1 MYIPPWL
8 LALIVLIMVAAM
20 GVSIMRSFHGF
31 PEYFTD
37 STDSTDS
44 PQSPQSPRSQPTQEK
59 QQPIGM
65 ASAPHVAAD
74 AHIGPEFDSYLQQ
87 IKGRVG
93 NPMTPGQENLE
104 MISGGPSAPAS
115 ESLIM
120 GYMPNQEKILPH
132 EMPPQRGQAITA
144 NLPTDAGTEAEAIQ
158 TDAPALRTVRE
169 NVRGDPK
176 NMQGFFGGSPS
187 GVTYVHA

>member
-1 MYIPPWL
+1 
-8 LALIVLIMVAAM
+8 M

-31 PEYFTD
+31 PD
-37 STDSTDS
+37 SFADVPDAPAPS
-44 PQSPQSPRSQPTQEK
+44 PPAPAPAPEMQQE
-59 QQPIGM
+59 PMGM
-65 ASAPHVAAD
+65 AAAPHVAAD

-93 NPMTPGQENLE
+93 NPMTPSQANLE
-104 MISGGPSAPAS
+104 MISGGPAAPPT
-115 ESLIM
+115 ENLVM

-158 TDAPALRTVRE
+158 TNAPALRTVRE